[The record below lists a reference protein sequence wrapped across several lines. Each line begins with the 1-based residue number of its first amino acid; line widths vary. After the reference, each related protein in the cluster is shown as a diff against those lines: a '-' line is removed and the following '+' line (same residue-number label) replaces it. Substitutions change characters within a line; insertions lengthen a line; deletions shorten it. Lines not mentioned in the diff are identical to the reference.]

1 MGIFSRSFDKPG
13 KGIDP
18 NEPQKRSFFRFMDI
32 LGRKFWHFSKVNMLY
47 AVALIPTFVIVFLFL
62 SGMISNTILSKMDI
76 MGIVS
81 QTVEGAENVQQQFN
95 QFTVIIDLFVRFIV
109 TILFT
114 VFWGMGPAT
123 AGITYIMRNFAREE
137 HAWLWSDFRDSVKS
151 NFKQSLIVFVIDVVV
166 FILQY
171 VALVFYSQQTGIL
184 GALRYVILIMGFI
197 YTMMHLYIYP
207 LMVTFELSIKD
218 IYRNSLLFALG
229 KLPSNILVLLIQV
242 LIHLGSIYAAIV
254 YGGQYA
260 ILLIIII
267 LLLDVFILLS
277 VSSLLVN
284 FNAYPK
290 MKEYMMPKDEGKKIE
305 SIDEMEDV
313 FEPSDGMVADG
324 FTDYR
329 KFVKEDDND

>member
-62 SGMISNTILSKMDI
+62 SGMISNTILSKMDL

-151 NFKQSLIVFVIDVVV
+151 NFKQSLIVFAIDVVV

-171 VALVFYSQQTGIL
+171 VALVFYAQQTGVL

-207 LMVTFELSIKD
+207 LMVTFKLSIKD

-229 KLPSNILVLLIQV
+229 KLPSNVLVLIIQA
-242 LIHLGSIYAAIV
+242 LIHLGSIFAAIV

-329 KFVKEDDND
+329 KFVKEEDND